1 MESENTFNETRR
13 TAALKEAW
21 GRFVDFSHT
30 VDDTN
35 LILDSIRKGDDLH
48 ESHEALDRI
57 WDEALVN
64 DDTPLEPEELQ
75 KYKSEAGHIYSELE
89 RIKKMR
95 EMSVSSRKI
104 RRLRKIWYAAAAV
117 FLLGLLIPVAYRF
130 LNQKTEQTE
139 SIVQYVELST
149 GCGEIKTITLPDQ
162 TKVTLNVESSL
173 KYPAVFTNER
183 MVELLGG
190 AIFEVTPDSKRPFT
204 VATTGINVS
213 VLGTVFDVKAYPD
226 DGLSIVTVAS
236 GKVEVEIA
244 NNNILLEK
252 DRQLKIDRE
261 SGSLDQYTIDAG
273 KYLSWTDGIL
283 YFHRTPV
290 NEVVHMLNRSQLQL
304 IFELAEGEYP
314 NLITGRLD
322 TKKLETMLNPIINSI
337 GLKYRKTGNKI
348 ILYNDKNANNK
359 YNK

>member
-1 MESENTFNETRR
+1 MESENTINKTRL
-13 TAALKEAW
+13 AALKEAW
-21 GRFVDFSHT
+21 SRFVDFSHT

-35 LILDSIRKGDDLH
+35 LILDSISKGEDLH
-48 ESHEALDRI
+48 ESYEALDRI
-57 WDEALVN
+57 WDEALIN
-64 DDTPLEPEELQ
+64 GNTPLEPEELQ
-75 KYKSEAGHIYSELE
+75 KYKREAGRIYAELE
-89 RIKKMR
+89 RRKKMR
-95 EMSVSSRKI
+95 EMSVS
-104 RRLRKIWYAAAAV
+104 LRKIHLLRKIGYAAAV
-117 FLLGLLIPVAYRF
+117 LLLGLLIPAAYRF

-139 SIVQYVELST
+139 SIVQYVELTT

-173 KYPAVFTNER
+173 KYPAVFANER

-190 AIFEVTPDSKRPFT
+190 AIFEVTPDNKRPFT
-204 VATTGINVS
+204 VATTDINVS

-236 GKVEVEIA
+236 GKVKVEIA
-244 NNNILLEK
+244 NDNILLEK

-273 KYLSWTDGIL
+273 KYLSWTDGLL

-290 NEVVHMLNRSQLQL
+290 NEVINMLNRSQLQL

-337 GLKYRKTGNKI
+337 GLRYRKTGNKI
-348 ILYNDKNANNK
+348 ILYNDKNANN
-359 YNK
+359 